1 VNKRI
6 VFLILI
12 LILALAACAGQEE
25 ATPQAEAPAEDVAA
39 ATEAP
44 PTAEIV
50 PTEPPTEAP
59 ADETAVAEPTQAPA
73 DAGMTVAD
81 MDHVVDPGLVNI
93 TWEWISR
100 DPNGTDMPEI
110 VVSSP
115 ENYTLYFNEDG
126 TFNATL
132 DCNTGS
138 GAYATPSAGVILM
151 EIGATTRAA
160 CPEGSYDVA
169 MMTIFGGG
177 VQDYELRDDNQTL
190 VLYGV
195 NNGPLDIYRSA
206 DAPEP
211 GQAEVE
217 SIPADAIQLDL
228 NGLATSYDWT
238 IMPASPLS
246 QGPGAQGYPPYI
258 LLTFDGATPDE
269 AIADNLQRIY
279 IFPTEA
285 YVNLYQAAGNQ
296 SVADQV
302 IRLGQLISTA
312 AGRSTLPDS
321 PMPLLPPPNSLM
333 DRWAQF
339 ADLNFGVG
347 DGVRYVSDSP
357 YRQSIGVWTNET
369 TGYYYQGLSTDQTF
383 YVSMYWPVSTAALP
397 DTEADATEAQTAAAT
412 SPDTYPAYKQETIDT
427 LNALTP
433 ADWSP
438 DLSLLDSMAASLTF
452 PLPQEAGEEEQATAE
467 PQATPEGE
475 AEATATPTPAAPA
488 GDGPSG
494 TITAPDGVFVR
505 SGPGTEFPD
514 IDVAANGS
522 TVNIVGKSEDGQWWA
537 ITVPVFLAEDEVG
550 WVSSAWVDAVNVAD
564 VPVLEASEAQP
575 VEPSLTG
582 VNWQWISLTDPA
594 AGTTTINDPT
604 RYTILFNADG
614 SASIKAD
621 CNQVA
626 ATYTSDGSSIS
637 ITLGPS
643 TLAACA
649 EDSRDQQYLAALG
662 NAAVYFFDSGDLFID
677 LAADGG
683 TMQFSTGAAPAPAAP
698 TATPEGTPAATPQAT
713 PDAESPV
720 SPALGLT
727 FNLVSYGP
735 QGAEQSLIEGTS
747 ITAVFSTETVSG
759 SAGCNDYT
767 GQVTPVEDYFTIG
780 PVAVTQQSCA
790 EPAGVMEQ
798 EQAYLAALQGTSGYQ
813 WQQDDAG
820 GSVVTGARLLYV
832 LADGTGGVL
841 NFVAQ

>member
-12 LILALAACAGQEE
+12 LILALAACGGQEE
-25 ATPQAEAPAEDVAA
+25 ATPQAEAPTEEMAA

-44 PTAEIV
+44 PTAETMPAEA
-50 PTEPPTEAP
+50 PTAAP
-59 ADETAVAEPTQAPA
+59 ADETAVTEPTEAPA
-73 DAGMTVAD
+73 AAGMTVAE
-81 MDHVVDPGLVNI
+81 MEHVADPGLVNI
-93 TWEWISR
+93 TWQWISR
-100 DPNGTDMPEI
+100 DPNGTDVPEI
-110 VVSSP
+110 MVANP

-138 GAYATPSAGVILM
+138 GVYATPSYGTILL
-151 EIGATTRAA
+151 ELGATTRAA
-160 CPEGSYDVA
+160 CPEDSHDVA

-177 VQDYELRDDNQTL
+177 VQTYELRDENQTL
-190 VLYGV
+190 VLYGA
-195 NNGPLDIYRSA
+195 NNGPMDIYRSA
-206 DAPEP
+206 DALEP

-238 IMPASPLS
+238 VMAASPLS
-246 QGPGAQGYPPYI
+246 QGPGAQGFPPYI

-312 AGRSTLPDS
+312 AERSTLPDS

-357 YRQSIGVWTNET
+357 SRQSIGVWTNET

-397 DTEADATEAQTAAAT
+397 DTEADATEAQTSAAT
-412 SPDTYPAYKQETIDT
+412 NPDTYPAYKQETVDT

-438 DLSLLDSMAASLTF
+438 DLSLLDAMAASLTF
-452 PLPQEAGEEEQATAE
+452 PLPQETVEEQATAE
-467 PQATPEGE
+467 PEATPEGE
-475 AEATATPTPAAPA
+475 AEATATPTPAAPT

-522 TVNIVGKSEDGQWWA
+522 TVNIVGKSEDSQWWA
-537 ITVPVFLAEDEVG
+537 ISVPAFLAEDEVG

-564 VPVLEASEAQP
+564 VPVMEASEVQP
-575 VEPSLTG
+575 LEPSLTG
-582 VNWQWISLTDPA
+582 VNWQWVSMTDPA
-594 AGTTTINDPT
+594 TGTTTINDPT
-604 RYTILFNADG
+604 RYTILFNSDG
-614 SASIKAD
+614 TAAIKAD
-621 CNQVA
+621 CNQVGA
-626 ATYTSDGSSIS
+626 SYTADGSSIS

-649 EDSRDQQYLAALG
+649 DDSRDQQYLAALG
-662 NAAVYFFDSGDLFID
+662 SAAVFFFDGGDLFID

-683 TMQFSTGAAPAPAAP
+683 TIQFSTGAAPVAPAP
-698 TATPEGTPAATPQAT
+698 TATPEGTPAATPEAT
-713 PDAESPV
+713 PDASSPV
-720 SPALGLT
+720 SPVLGLT

-747 ITAVFSTETVSG
+747 ITAVFNPGTVAG
-759 SAGCNDYT
+759 NAGCNDYT
-767 GQVTPVEDYFTIG
+767 GQVTPVEDFFTISSI
-780 PVAVTQQSCA
+780 AVTQQACE

-813 WQQDDAG
+813 WVQGEAG
-820 GSVVTGARLLYV
+820 GGVITGGRLLYT
-832 LADGTGGVL
+832 LADGTSGVL